1 MRKRLTVIGLM
12 LAALLLAGYF
22 LIPKHSLP
30 ANAKIAQTVA
40 SKPSAKTEPK
50 PPSPKPNH
58 QFKLYIPKIEV
69 NAPIISLGKDKNGN
83 MAAPSAPEQVAWYKL
98 GYPPDENGNA
108 VLAGHLDWYTG
119 APAVF
124 SKLAKL
130 RVGDDIKID
139 YQTKTMHF
147 KVTEVN
153 TYSLENFPMQKVF
166 GPADRPILNLITCS
180 GSYDKQSKLYDKRLV
195 VSAKLF

>member
-1 MRKRLTVIGLM
+1 
-12 LAALLLAGYF
+12 

-30 ANAKIAQTVA
+30 ANTKTVQTA
-40 SKPSAKTEPK
+40 NSKPSAKPA
-50 PPSPKPNH
+50 PNAPTPQPNR

-69 NAPIISLGKDKNGN
+69 DAPITPLGKDKNGN

-98 GYPPDENGNA
+98 GYPPGENGNA

-130 RVGDDIKID
+130 KVGDDINID
-139 YQTKTMHF
+139 YQAKTMHF
-147 KVTEVN
+147 KVIEVN
-153 TYSLENFPMQKVF
+153 TYGLEDFPMQKVF

-195 VSAKLF
+195 VSAKLL